1 MINNNS
7 HFNKQQH
14 FGFRKLSIG
23 LTAVALSTVFL
34 LGTAQTT
41 HADELKGSDE
51 PTQQQL
57 ADDPDAKQSSTL
69 DSSAQTNENQNDKLA
84 KKSEVSPE
92 LKTEDNSSQTKPV
105 IKSTTQNDVTGSITA
120 QTADN
125 TDISTNNH
133 LQAGYNNVKI
143 TASITGKNVTNPQS
157 TNFTINI
164 GNTSEKNGDQAW
176 IIEGFKTNETT
187 NIGKDYQMTYQGD
200 GNFNVKILDKDLDI
214 ENLNFNYIFN
224 VVGNKN
230 YLGQTDQKTAS
241 LPVTIKYN
249 NKIIAQQTFE
259 ATIVPGTDY
268 VSSDELAHIWPHG
281 LIDDPNASQF
291 IPADC
296 KDSAKLLQYWI
307 DWNLGEISPLENVQ
321 FTETFSPDQQLL
333 PDTIKVFRVYNGILK
348 NEQTSE
354 RLPWGQNT
362 YSEVT
367 GKQLSNGLYAN
378 EDTAFE
384 EFLRDH
390 LYVTTDGQTQPIT
403 YSEFKKQFEQG
414 NLPTV
419 TKIEFKVNG
428 PFEYRDSQGQLHNW
442 SVNSNNPNDPDTHSV
457 FFIQMDTLLPD
468 QIPSEWTIP
477 GEGPSSEISTDTP
490 KAKVS
495 ASGENGSAIYTGFN
509 NNGSGYIKD
518 SLHSAEL
525 YFADVTD
532 PNNIINLGGK
542 NDIPAFLSGSNQE
555 TATLSTPI
563 KFTDVENIIATLQKL
578 GYTLVG
584 ASIGQHISGK
594 YDGSTLYTSSKYDSN
609 KYGNYGWSPKAFTL
623 NFEKINKPD
632 KPVQPTNPQPTQPTT
647 PVNPTTPD
655 TPSPTTP
662 TTPSV
667 PKIIT
672 DNHPISTQNK
682 KEPKIIKLRDKTISL
697 KKNIH
702 KHNVPSTNTYKY
714 NDKGNSSKTNIL
726 TVSTTTKGNPSEATL
741 PQTGTSKHNILA
753 IFGLLFLSLSS
764 LLGLE
769 SRKSKK
775 N

>member
-1 MINNNS
+1 MINNNNK
-7 HFNKQQH
+7 FNQQQH
-14 FGFRKLSIG
+14 FGFSKLSIG
-23 LTAVALSTVFL
+23 LAAVTLSTVFL
-34 LGTAQTT
+34 LNTAQTT
-41 HADELKGSDE
+41 HADELKNSNE

-57 ADDPDAKQSSTL
+57 ADDPDTKQSSTF
-69 DSSAQTNENQNDKLA
+69 DNSAQTNESLNDELD
-84 KKSEVSPE
+84 KKSEISPA
-92 LKTEDNSSQTKPV
+92 LKTNDHQSSATPV

-125 TDISTNNH
+125 TTISTNNH

-143 TASITGKNVTNPQS
+143 TASITGKNVTDPQNA
-157 TNFTINI
+157 NFAINI
-164 GNTSEKNGDQAW
+164 GNAGEENGDQAW
-176 IIEGFKTNETT
+176 IIQGFKANQTT
-187 NIGKDYQMTYQGD
+187 NIDKDYQMTYQGD
-200 GNFNVKILDKDLDI
+200 GIFDVKILDKDLDI
-214 ENLNFNYIFN
+214 EDLNFSYIFN

-230 YLGQTDQKTAS
+230 YLGQADQKTAS

-249 NKIIAQQTFE
+249 NKVIAQQTFE

-281 LIDDPNASQF
+281 LVDDPNASQF
-291 IPADC
+291 IPADR
-296 KDSAKLLQYWI
+296 KDSVKLLQYWI

-321 FTETFSPDQQLL
+321 FTETFSPGQQLL

-354 RLPWGQNT
+354 RLPWGPNT

-390 LYVTTDGQTQPIT
+390 LYVITDGQTQPIT
-403 YSEFKKQFEQG
+403 YSEFKNQFEQG

-490 KAKVS
+490 NAKVS

-525 YFADVTD
+525 YFADITD

-542 NDIPAFLSGSNQE
+542 NGIPAFLSGSNQE

-563 KFTDVENIIATLQKL
+563 KFADVENIIATLQKL

-594 YDGSTLYTSSKYDSN
+594 YDGSTLYTSKIYNDS
-609 KYGNYGWSPKAFTL
+609 KYGNYGWTTKSFTL
-623 NFEKINKPD
+623 NFEKINKPN
-632 KPVQPTNPQPTQPTT
+632 KPVQPTDPQPTQPTT
-647 PVNPTTPD
+647 PVTPITPTTPD

-662 TTPSV
+662 II
-667 PKIIT
+667 PKIVT
-672 DNHPISTQNK
+672 DDHLISTQNK

-714 NDKGNSSKTNIL
+714 NDNDASSKTNNFTASPI
-726 TVSTTTKGNPSEATL
+726 TKGKLSEATL
-741 PQTGTSKHNILA
+741 PQTGTNKHSILA
-753 IFGLLFLSLSS
+753 ILGLLFFSLSS

-769 SRKSKK
+769 SRKPKK
-775 N
+775 H